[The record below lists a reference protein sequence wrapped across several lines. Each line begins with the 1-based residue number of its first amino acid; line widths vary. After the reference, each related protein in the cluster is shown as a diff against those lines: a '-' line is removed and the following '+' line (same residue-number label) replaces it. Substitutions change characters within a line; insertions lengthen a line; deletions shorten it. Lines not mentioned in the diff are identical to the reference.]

1 MERGWRADST
11 SCHECICPPED
22 WGMHTDTVSSTKPFR
37 CHSHI
42 RLFPALTV
50 MTNRENAYCQHWQ
63 GSVCSGTGLCLYGR
77 EVCVLFFLKLVG
89 EYYGSYPRNQC
100 RLLVTFP
107 IWFWETGHWSVVFP
121 KEQNKVYS
129 LSCIPL
135 FAQDWFNY
143 LDLLWIVGVFFL
155 LFL

>member
-1 MERGWRADST
+1 
-11 SCHECICPPED
+11 
-22 WGMHTDTVSSTKPFR
+22 MHTDTVSSTKPFR

-42 RLFPALTV
+42 LLFPGLTV

-89 EYYGSYPRNQC
+89 GYYGSYPRNQC

-121 KEQNKVYS
+121 KEQNKVYNV
-129 LSCIPL
+129 SCIPL

-143 LDLLWIVGVFFL
+143 LDLLWMVGFF
-155 LFL
+155 FSCFFE